1 MLDAIVTCKA
11 LDEGFDYPNIDAA
24 LIVSSSSSNRQRIQ
38 RIGRAL
44 RISENKI
51 NSLIITIYSSDSE
64 FKKLKDESLEFTGE
78 GIEVSWTKLKS

>member
-24 LIVSSSSSNRQRIQ
+24 GVSSSSSNRQRIQ

-44 RISENKI
+44 RVSENKI
-51 NSLIITIYSSDSE
+51 NSLIVTIYSSDSE
-64 FKKLKDESLEFTGE
+64 FKKLKDESLEFTDE
-78 GIEVSWTKLKS
+78 GIEFLTKLRVK